1 MDFVNFALKIIA
13 IRAVFKLSCFWDHS
27 TTKGKIEFMNEE
39 IEFMNEEICLP
50 LLQIGI
56 SLLLVGQTH
65 YSQSIYATI
74 LHMYMSLRE

>member
-1 MDFVNFALKIIA
+1 
-13 IRAVFKLSCFWDHS
+13 
-27 TTKGKIEFMNEE
+27 MNEE